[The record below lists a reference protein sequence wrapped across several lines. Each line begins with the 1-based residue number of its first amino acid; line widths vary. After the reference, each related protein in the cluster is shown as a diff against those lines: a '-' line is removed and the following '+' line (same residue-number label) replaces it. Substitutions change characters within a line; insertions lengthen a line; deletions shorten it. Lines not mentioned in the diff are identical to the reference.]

1 MATNNSTIL
10 AHAWLLG
17 NNDFQQRIPDPT
29 QSGISATVD
38 ALLDPMNKVYF
49 NQFMDILIMRIGDTF
64 VHQQSFRNP
73 LAVFKKSKMMYGSTM
88 QEIVPKW
95 IRAHAYVDDAEDVF
109 KMARPDVAQW
119 FHSQNRRDRYDIT
132 INRDELR
139 SAFTEEGGLNRLV
152 AAILDVPMNSD
163 EYDEYRIMLQLIAEY
178 ENSWGFYK
186 EHVSAI
192 TDESTAKAF
201 LKKLRTFAGKLQFPN
216 TIYNNGAVPDVPIFV
231 KPSELVLFIT
241 PEIQA
246 SIDVDAL
253 AVLFHLEKA
262 EVQQRTI
269 VVDEFPIPNVQA
281 LLTTQD
287 FFMCRDTEYTT
298 TSAWNPK
305 TLGNNY
311 FLHHWGIYSVSP
323 FVPAILFTTEEG
335 TSIDQA
341 YQVIESFTLTSP
353 NSTVYV
359 GEEVQLTVALI
370 GYYENDFHTLSDA
383 NQGLLSQPAV
393 PHSAATFET
402 HVSRAN
408 VVDAVQGIY
417 KVVVGGTWVANDTVT
432 VDGTVVTVASG
443 STATTAVATAIKN
456 AITASNPH
464 YTATVSGS
472 TVTLTEKSAFSG
484 IGQPTASKNSTSGT
498 VSVSTYKAG
507 DSGVRSVNSPRTYV
521 DCDNVLHVGD
531 DLRENDH
538 LTIIAHSAYVN
549 PGGAN
554 DPELSLT
561 ARLDLTVIPAV

>member
-109 KMARPDVAQW
+109 KMSRPDVAQW

-186 EHVSAI
+186 EQVSAI
-192 TDESTAKAF
+192 TDEATAKAF

-269 VVDEFPIPNVQA
+269 IVDEFPIPNVQA

-335 TSIDQA
+335 TSINQA
-341 YQVIESFTLTSP
+341 LQVIESFTLTSP
-353 NSTVYV
+353 YSSVSA
-359 GEEVQLTVALI
+359 GDEVPLTVALD
-370 GYYENDFHTLSDA
+370 GYYSDGYELSDA
-383 NQGLLSQPAV
+383 NRGLLSNPAV

-408 VVDAVQGIY
+408 VVPAVQGIY
-417 KVVVGGTWVANDTVT
+417 KLAVSGTWAANDTINI
-432 VDGTVVTVASG
+432 DGIVVTVASG
-443 STATTAVATAIKN
+443 STSNTAIATAIKN
-456 AITASNPH
+456 AITASSQK
-464 YTATVSGS
+464 YTATVSS
-472 TVTLTEKSAFSG
+472 TVVTITEKSAFAG
-484 IGQPTASKNSTSGT
+484 IGAPVVTKNSTNG
-498 VSVSTYKAG
+498 SVSLTTSEQG
-507 DSGVRSVNSPRTYV
+507 DSGVRDVNSPRTYV

-531 DLRENDH
+531 DLQDNDH
-538 LTIIAHSAYVN
+538 ITIIAHSTYIN
-549 PGGAN
+549 PGGA
-554 DPELSLT
+554 DAPELTLT
-561 ARLDLTVIPAV
+561 ARLDLTVIPAA